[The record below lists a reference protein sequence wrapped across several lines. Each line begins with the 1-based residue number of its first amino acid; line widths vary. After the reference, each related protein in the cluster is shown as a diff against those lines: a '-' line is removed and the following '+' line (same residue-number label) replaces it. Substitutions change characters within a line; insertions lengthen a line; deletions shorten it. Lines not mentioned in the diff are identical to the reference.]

1 MAYNPEKVTEADVAS
16 PDVFLTPKFAGSIML
31 PDNVDVSSYALAYL
45 ATGVNDCSTATD
57 AQCDA
62 ASYWLRQVHSNLRT
76 YLTDTA

>member
-1 MAYNPEKVTEADVAS
+1 MAYNPKKVTEADVAS
-16 PDVFLTPKFAGSIML
+16 PDVFLTPKFAGRITL
-31 PDNVDVSSYALAYL
+31 PDNVYVSYALAYL

-62 ASYWLRQVHSNLRT
+62 ASDWLRQVHSNLRT